1 MALAVLD
8 TVAAE
13 RAESHDDEDV
23 RRIDRVKEN
32 RSAMERKWVEGR
44 GDIVR
49 RVGRLEC
56 EYVWRWYYG
65 GGGVVRSV
73 VGGRVMRIGV

>member
-13 RAESHDDEDV
+13 RAESHDDDDV
-23 RRIDRVKEN
+23 RRRDRVNEK

-44 GDIVR
+44 GDMVR
-49 RVGRLEC
+49 RVGRLEWEC
-56 EYVWRWYYG
+56 VWWWWCSA
-65 GGGVVRSV
+65 VC
-73 VGGRVMRIGV
+73 GRRPCDESWRIGGQ